1 LNAAGNLKHFNDF
14 NTSSTS
20 SGVLVGDFGDY
31 LNPWVPT
38 TISAA
43 LWYDASDTSSITGVS
58 SVTGWNDKSGSG
70 YDLTGENSPT
80 TNSTTLNGLNV
91 IDFGNSVNSK
101 SLYKDG
107 DGTQNWQDV
116 YIVLRYDGG
125 TTFTEYLGIIT
136 GYNLSGTDGG
146 RGLIG
151 NAGQNYYYSQTWSDT
166 RYINGTQLVGT
177 TLLPALSSASI
188 LSISANSAISVDGFE
203 IGKDG
208 RNGSRG
214 WRGIFAEI
222 VAFNSKLS
230 DSEREKVEG
239 YLAWKWGL
247 VTSLPSAHTY
257 KTSSIGI
264 EEVGYPLLTSV
275 MASDPNNDLIG
286 VDTGDDI
293 VFTFDGN
300 TNAPNV
306 STKLAV
312 DSLIDFGANVLGS
325 DYTGAWNIDGNV
337 LTVTVIDAAGNAMS
351 IGQDISIKVS
361 GNLTYTVY
369 GPRSS
374 SNLHLTGD
382 FGPNTSDNLFLWWAL
397 DETSGTTASDS
408 STQGRTG
415 SLSNG
420 QIFSGNSVSAAVG
433 TGLLLDEYLD
443 YASAAA
449 LTLASGNGYAYSLWA
464 KYNWGSEDSLDTEP
478 VIEGTAGFVWASGNL
493 FYHKSAYH
501 QLTDTSYVTT
511 PMTGTLSANTWYH
524 IAATYNGNTISL
536 YLDGVFQSSNT
547 AISWA
552 NTSEVRL
559 TNPGVQTSGNSS
571 LDQLKFYNEPL
582 SAVQI
587 QSLYLEGSP

>member
-1 LNAAGNLKHFNDF
+1 MENGQKGFHANQYPDAVWKDGSSIGTINATCLDPINSPF
-14 NTSSTS
+14 
-20 SGVLVGDFGDY
+20 VLVWNKYSGHSGTLGGISIGNYDSGTSGGGGVHGEVIVF
-31 LNPWVPT
+31 PT
-38 TISAA
+38 TIS
-43 LWYDASDTSSITGVS
+43 
-58 SVTGWNDKSGSG
+58 
-70 YDLTGENSPT
+70 
-80 TNSTTLNGLNV
+80 
-91 IDFGNSVNSK
+91 
-101 SLYKDG
+101 
-107 DGTQNWQDV
+107 
-116 YIVLRYDGG
+116 
-125 TTFTEYLGIIT
+125 TE
-136 GYNLSGTDGG
+136 D
-146 RGLIG
+146 
-151 NAGQNYYYSQTWSDT
+151 
-166 RYINGTQLVGT
+166 
-177 TLLPALSSASI
+177 
-188 LSISANSAISVDGFE
+188 
-203 IGKDG
+203 
-208 RNGSRG
+208 
-214 WRGIFAEI
+214 
-222 VAFNSKLS
+222 
-230 DSEREKVEG
+230 REKIEG

-247 VTSLPSAHTY
+247 VGSLPGGHTY
-257 KTSSIGI
+257 KSTSIG
-264 EEVGYPLLTSV
+264 VVVAYPLLTSV
-275 MASDPNNDLIG
+275 IASDPDNDLIG
-286 VDTGDDI
+286 IDAGDNI
-293 VFTFDGN
+293 MFTFDGN
-300 TNAPNV
+300 TNAPDV

-312 DSLIDFGANVLGS
+312 DSLIDFGANVLGA
-325 DYTGAWNIDGNV
+325 DYTGAWNTDGDV
-337 LTVTVIDAAGNAMS
+337 LTITVIDATGNAMS

-420 QIFSGNSVSAAVG
+420 QNFSGNSVSAAVG

-478 VIEGTAGFVWASGNL
+478 VIAGTAGFVWASGNTL
-493 FYHKSAYH
+493 YHKSAYH